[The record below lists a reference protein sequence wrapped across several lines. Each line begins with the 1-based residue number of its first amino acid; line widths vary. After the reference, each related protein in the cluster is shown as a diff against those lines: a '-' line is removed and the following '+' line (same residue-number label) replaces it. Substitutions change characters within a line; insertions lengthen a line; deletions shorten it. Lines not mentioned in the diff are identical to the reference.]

1 MCRNMATLAFK
12 KKSTFGEK
20 KGVGVWGGEHS
31 TEFVFWKNIAPN
43 GKSSPQKNA
52 AGT

>member
-1 MCRNMATLAFK
+1 MCRNIANLAFK
-12 KKSTFGEK
+12 KNSTFGEK
-20 KGVGVWGGEHS
+20 KGVGVGGGHS

-43 GKSSPQKNA
+43 GKSSQQKNA